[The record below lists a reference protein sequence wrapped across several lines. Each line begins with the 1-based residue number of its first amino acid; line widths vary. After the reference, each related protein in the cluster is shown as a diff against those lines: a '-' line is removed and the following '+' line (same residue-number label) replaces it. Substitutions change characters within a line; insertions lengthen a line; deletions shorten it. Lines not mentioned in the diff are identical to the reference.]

1 MALDPDPYRTLGLKR
16 GATLD
21 DVKRA
26 YRRLAKIN
34 HPDAAGEA
42 ALPRFLAIQAAYE
55 QLAGP
60 APGTGRRPTPAPRRP
75 WDAEADKTRRAYGGR
90 ARNAPPGGAGTGGAG
105 ATGKGGAA
113 GADGATGGSAAPGE
127 GSGGWTRRTGSAG
140 RTGGAS
146 ARPGRRRT
154 YEPRPD
160 SGTPGTPPPGG
171 KTRAPNKATLGSTS
185 YDGADVGPFE
195 PDWGGANW
203 YGTTSG
209 TYWTVNPKEYADPR
223 KHGPEYQARAR
234 RAARARGA
242 DPSMAGPDAEAP
254 PDAARRSRRAGR
266 PGDGRPPGRPD
277 PHDVVL
283 VGLDGGTGGPRGSG
297 RRPGH
302 GRRSVR
308 RLGGRPTGDAS
319 GRGPAHTSDEPRT
332 DEPPPDLGR
341 AAADITHA
349 LTDDRFG
356 GSRGR
361 LARAFIGWLPIA
373 LGLSWLVGE
382 MTGCGRFAA
391 TCDDGVAGPMLFVL
405 QILAFAVL
413 LVIPAAGSIATMAA
427 LTLLAAAVV
436 ASLVLSATGGAAD
449 GDSRRAALG
458 LILLLAWLD
467 RSGHRRRPPSPHLRV
482 TSKSR
487 ILTSMP
493 RRHDQRDL
501 SAAAQQYLLTL
512 RVLVGPDDS
521 SRVTAAQIA
530 RHIGVTTQAASEMF
544 RRLVADGLVAH
555 AEGRDLHL
563 TPAGRTAADGIFR
576 RHALLE
582 WLLTSVI
589 GLGWAESDDE
599 AMRLQGAISPRV
611 EARLDEMLGHPE
623 TCPHGNPID
632 AETARRRPAGIRLSE
647 MEAGSPAT
655 IYRITEEAEEDAGL
669 LSYLEAR
676 ALTPGAQITI
686 LARSE
691 SLDSLTLDGPRGRAT
706 LGLRPAALVRV
717 LPGEADPALFHRVP
731 AQAAQR

>member
-21 DVKRA
+21 EVKRA

-60 APGTGRRPTPAPRRP
+60 APGTGRRPASAPRRP

-90 ARNAPPGGAGTGGAG
+90 GRNAPPRGAG
-105 ATGKGGAA
+105 AGGGASPGKGGAA
-113 GADGATGGSAAPGE
+113 GTDGTDGATGGSAPPGE
-127 GSGGWTRRTGSAG
+127 GSGGWTRRTGSTG
-140 RTGGAS
+140 RTGGPS

-160 SGTPGTPPPGG
+160 SGTAGTPPGG
-171 KTRAPNKATLGSTS
+171 KARAPNKATLGSTS

-234 RAARARGA
+234 RAARARGS
-242 DPSMAGPDAEAP
+242 DPSVPGPDAETSQ
-254 PDAARRSRRAGR
+254 DAAGEPGEAGDPAATGRAAGPTHTTSSWWDSTAGPAGPEGPDSA
-266 PGDGRPPGRPD
+266 PGVAGD
-277 PHDVVL
+277 PFAASAAGDAY
-283 VGLDGGTGGPRGSG
+283 GSG
-297 RRPGH
+297 RAR
-302 GRRSVR
+302 
-308 RLGGRPTGDAS
+308 
-319 GRGPAHTSDEPRT
+319 TSDEPRT

-391 TCDDGVAGPMLFVL
+391 TCDDGVAGPMLFAL

-427 LTLLAAAVV
+427 LTLLAAAVI

-449 GDSRRAALG
+449 GDARRATLG
-458 LILLLAWLD
+458 LILLLAWLT
-467 RSGHRRRPPSPHLRV
+467 GLAIAVGRRARIFGSRASPV
-482 TSKSR
+482 S
-487 ILTSMP
+487 
-493 RRHDQRDL
+493 
-501 SAAAQQYLLTL
+501 
-512 RVLVGPDDS
+512 
-521 SRVTAAQIA
+521 
-530 RHIGVTTQAASEMF
+530 
-544 RRLVADGLVAH
+544 
-555 AEGRDLHL
+555 
-563 TPAGRTAADGIFR
+563 
-576 RHALLE
+576 
-582 WLLTSVI
+582 
-589 GLGWAESDDE
+589 
-599 AMRLQGAISPRV
+599 
-611 EARLDEMLGHPE
+611 
-623 TCPHGNPID
+623 
-632 AETARRRPAGIRLSE
+632 
-647 MEAGSPAT
+647 
-655 IYRITEEAEEDAGL
+655 
-669 LSYLEAR
+669 
-676 ALTPGAQITI
+676 
-686 LARSE
+686 
-691 SLDSLTLDGPRGRAT
+691 
-706 LGLRPAALVRV
+706 
-717 LPGEADPALFHRVP
+717 
-731 AQAAQR
+731 